1 MCKLTKQILFQG
13 SVSFAY
19 AWTFSADV
27 VENARILKST
37 FFFKLR
43 CTCKSPG
50 VTLKI

>member
-27 VENARILKST
+27 LENANN
-37 FFFKLR
+37 FFKLR